1 MAAGEV
7 LPAAGSIAAGSTVSR
22 RPCDCDMTSHP
33 KFTLLLGLILLTSL
47 GAVYLQFSTEVRSEL
62 AQLVRRGEHQR
73 QLLRES
79 KNAALRTVEGLRAAA
94 ENYLTL
100 SGSVALRY
108 SHLLGEVSDKN
119 GYGLTG
125 LTPPSEPESS
135 LNLTGLGSFVGDAA
149 LRAELDAALLLDPM
163 FRWVKSVYPQTP
175 WVYYL
180 SRRRFMCV
188 YPYIPFDDFFMDD
201 AFYDLDLFSRG
212 TPEKNPLRNAY
223 ITEVYL
229 DEAGKGLMVS
239 VGAPVYQQG
248 DFKGIVGFDLTLKA
262 LGASLQEDRYPG
274 DELFLVNDKRDV
286 IAMAADSHP
295 LEDSSEKLSLSDLR
309 PGLFELALAHVDDPV
324 PVPFE
329 RSKVVAFDSIAGNWM
344 LIVERPTWRVYRAAA
359 LATLPLIAFLVIIFG
374 MLALYLKRKEREEQ
388 IASERSVRRFRN
400 LLDVSTDMI
409 AVIDASSGR
418 FLDVNRTLCEFSGF
432 DRRELLARHAYDL
445 STEFNSAEKWRDAV
459 QALREQ
465 GRVFL
470 EDRCRRADGSSSIV
484 ELSVH
489 HAREGDREYIVVIL
503 RDIADR
509 KRAEEALRKA
519 NLRFTSLLDG
529 IDARVYVADMS
540 SHELLYVN
548 PTIEATLGDIAG
560 RRCWEYIYPGQ
571 KGPCDFCTND
581 KLLDGRGE
589 PTGAFAWEYQD
600 PRRDAFFSCADR
612 AIPWDDGR
620 YVRLSLAY
628 DITERKR
635 EEMERKR
642 LERRLQQTQK
652 LEAIGQLT
660 GGIAHD
666 FNNILVSVT
675 GFAELART
683 EAGGNVKLKE
693 YLDQI
698 SKAGQRARNLIR
710 QLLVYSRGDTDATA
724 AVVDLVPQLEEVLS
738 MLRPMLST
746 RVEIKTDWPAS
757 SPMVRVD
764 PVHLQ
769 QLLMNLSINARDA
782 MAPGGPLT
790 ISVRRQSFHGEECQI
805 CHDRVQG
812 EWVCI
817 GVQDS
822 GTGIS
827 PHLLDKI
834 FQPFFTTKEIGSG
847 GGMGLAVVQ
856 GIVSTYRG
864 HILVESRVGQGTR
877 FDILLPLAS
886 DSANPISSAREALV
900 ERDLRGRR
908 ILVVDDEAVV
918 RLFLSRVLTAAKA
931 DIVLCASGAEALE
944 AFRSARDE
952 FSLLLTD
959 QAMPGMSGVDLVR
972 EIRKLDSGLPVL
984 IFSGYL
990 GAVGEREVSDLGIS
1004 GVLMKPLT
1012 PDELVAA
1019 ISRALAPR

>member
-100 SGSVALRY
+100 SGSVASPY

-125 LTPPSEPESS
+125 LTPPPVSESS
-135 LNLTGLGSFVGDAA
+135 LNLTGLGSFAGDAA

-201 AFYDLDLFSRG
+201 AFFELDLFSRG

-262 LGASLQEDRYPG
+262 LGASLQGDRFPG
-274 DELFLVNDKRDV
+274 DRLFLVNDQRDV
-286 IAMAADSHP
+286 IAMAADSHV
-295 LEDSSEKLSLSDLR
+295 LEDSSEKLSLSDVR
-309 PGLFELALAHVDDPV
+309 PGLFELARAHVDEPV

-329 RSKVVAFDSIAGNWM
+329 RSKVVAFDAIAGNWM
-344 LIVERPTWRVYRAAA
+344 LIVERSNWHVYRAAG

-432 DRRELLARHAYDL
+432 DRPELLARHAYDL

-470 EDRCRRADGSSSIV
+470 EDRCRRADGSASIV
-484 ELSVH
+484 ELSAH
-489 HAREGDREYIVVIL
+489 HAREDDREYIVVIL

-628 DITERKR
+628 DITQRKR
-635 EEMERKR
+635 EETEREAAR
-642 LERRLQQTQK
+642 ATAAANPEAGGDRPADRRDRARLQQYP
-652 LEAIGQLT
+652 GQR
-660 GGIAHD
+660 
-666 FNNILVSVT
+666 NRVRR
-675 GFAELART
+675 AR
-683 EAGGNVKLKE
+683 AGGGRRQRQAPGVPGSDLE
-693 YLDQI
+693 GRTARAQPDQAATRLQ
-698 SKAGQRARNLIR
+698 SRRYRRHGGRGGPGAAARGSPEHAAADAVDEDRDQDRLAGVLAHGPRRSGSPA
-710 QLLVYSRGDTDATA
+710 A
-724 AVVDLVPQLEEVLS
+724 AVDESQHQ
-738 MLRPMLST
+738 RP
-746 RVEIKTDWPAS
+746 RCHAS
-757 SPMVRVD
+757 GR
-764 PVHLQ
+764 
-769 QLLMNLSINARDA
+769 A
-782 MAPGGPLT
+782 LT

-817 GVQDS
+817 RVQDS

-834 FQPFFTTKEIGSG
+834 FQPFYTTKEIGSG

-856 GIVSTYRG
+856 GIVS
-864 HILVESRVGQGTR
+864 
-877 FDILLPLAS
+877 
-886 DSANPISSAREALV
+886 
-900 ERDLRGRR
+900 
-908 ILVVDDEAVV
+908 
-918 RLFLSRVLTAAKA
+918 
-931 DIVLCASGAEALE
+931 
-944 AFRSARDE
+944 
-952 FSLLLTD
+952 
-959 QAMPGMSGVDLVR
+959 
-972 EIRKLDSGLPVL
+972 VL
-984 IFSGYL
+984 IGVTFSWNP
-990 GAVGEREVSDLGIS
+990 A
-1004 GVLMKPLT
+1004 
-1012 PDELVAA
+1012 
-1019 ISRALAPR
+1019 